1 MEQALLESSAG
12 RILDLPLY
20 YKSVA
25 AGRRYWNLLTV
36 YSLYMILK
44 GCTVQ
49 VPSLDIYAANVQFRL
64 YAVYNQK
71 RCEES
76 VMYLSSTA

>member
-1 MEQALLESSAG
+1 MEQALLESSTG

-49 VPSLDIYAANVQFRL
+49 VPSLDIHAANVQLL

-71 RCEES
+71 RCKES
-76 VMYLSSTA
+76 LM